1 MVFFN
6 YATMQMAAKVVYY
19 GPGLCGKT
27 TNLHHIYGRTAPG
40 SRGEMVSLE
49 TETDR
54 TLFFDLLPLDV
65 GVIGG
70 FKTRIQLYTVP
81 GQVFYNTTRKLV
93 LKGVDGIVFVADSQR
108 AMKEA
113 NVESLANL
121 KTNLAEIGI
130 KLDEI
135 PLVLQYN
142 KRDLA
147 NILSLEELEESLNAA
162 RMFESYEACAVLGQ
176 GVFETL
182 KAISRLTLRSL
193 KKRMLGDEKP
203 ASAVTAKP
211 AASATAPI
219 TPPAAAMPPAPAV
232 PPRPAEPAPRAMPPP
247 PRVVHEPTAEIE
259 ESLDVDP
266 GTFSDKPAAPVLA
279 HELNQPP
286 STFDGS
292 DVETVQEFEQ
302 ALDSLDAPLPEP
314 QSAASRPETE
324 VPEVEF
330 AEAAQAEPA
339 KTIDEEVRH
348 VKVRSNMDV
357 LAELERLRK
366 TSTASSAEPAP
377 QKGRRAPAGIS
388 VDDLLASS
396 LNHRKE
402 VSKVFE
408 IQVPRRQLSGHQVT
422 VGLHFQDREGK
433 DIGESQSFAI
443 ELQSRSDLQK
453 LLLSLKFHILGK

>member
-70 FKTRIQLYTVP
+70 FKTRVQLYTVP

-108 AMKEA
+108 AMRDA

-121 KTNLAEIGI
+121 KTNLAEIGV

-147 NILSLEELEESLNAA
+147 NILSLEELEDSLNPEKL
-162 RMFESYEACAVLGQ
+162 FESYEACAVLGQ

-193 KKRMLGDEKP
+193 KKRMLGEEK
-203 ASAVTAKP
+203 
-211 AASATAPI
+211 
-219 TPPAAAMPPAPAV
+219 PAPAV
-232 PPRPAEPAPRAMPPP
+232 KAAPPPRAATPAAPPAPSKAAAKAPARPAAPPP
-247 PRVVHEPTAEIE
+247 PPPPPVEDVQDA
-259 ESLDVDP
+259 LDVDP
-266 GTFSDKPAAPVLA
+266 GTFSEQVAAPVRA
-279 HELNQPP
+279 YELNQPP

-302 ALDSLDAPLPEP
+302 ALNSLDAPLPEAP
-314 QSAASRPETE
+314 AAAAAPAAAPDAEISD
-324 VPEVEF
+324 VSF
-330 AEAAQAEPA
+330 AEAAQPEPEKA
-339 KTIDEEVRH
+339 ITEEVRH
-348 VKVRSNMDV
+348 VKVRSNIDI

-366 TSTASSAEPAP
+366 TSTSTSTPEPEKP
-377 QKGRRAPAGIS
+377 RRPATGIS

-402 VSKVFE
+402 ISKVFE
-408 IQVPRRQLSGHQVT
+408 LQVPRKQLAQGHQVT
-422 VGLHFQDREGK
+422 VGLRFEDRQGKEVGEG
-433 DIGESQSFAI
+433 QSFSI
-443 ELQSRSDLQK
+443 ELQSRSDIER